1 MPNPITILRI
11 APGKKPETITIPH
24 TLESLQAQ
32 VGGDI
37 EAHYPYEDLV
47 AIVCHGEGRIIG
59 LPMNRYIGGEDNYM
73 EDIIC
78 GTFLIVGLSEDN
90 FDSLPQD
97 LLEKYMKKF
106 RYLETL
112 RSMAGLYGYAA
123 EDVDTMIDEGILP
136 EEIEAYFY
144 QMDLDLYF

>member
-1 MPNPITILRI
+1 MANNITILKI
-11 APGKKPETITIPH
+11 VPGKKPETLTIPH

-59 LPMNRYIGGEDNYM
+59 LPMNRYIGGEDSYM

-90 FDSLPQD
+90 FASLSQE
-97 LLEKYMKKF
+97 LLEKYKEKF
-106 RYLETL
+106 RCPEFFART
-112 RSMAGLYGYAA
+112 
-123 EDVDTMIDEGILP
+123 EEGIIVLRM
-136 EEIEAYFY
+136 EEEGEET
-144 QMDLDLYF
+144 